1 MCVYMCV
8 CAFEVSAGR
17 HTKSVRKLNLL
28 FSNYYFQSIEVSRES
43 ADIGKIIYMRR
54 NENLI
59 NGPLISMLGGVGCNS
74 EKQPFLAMI

>member
-43 ADIGKIIYMRR
+43 TDIGKIGHIYIY
-54 NENLI
+54 E
-59 NGPLISMLGGVGCNS
+59 
-74 EKQPFLAMI
+74 EK